1 MAWWWQRRNFG
12 IDLGQFVGWWS
23 LVGWLTTRLAWV
35 NCTDFGVGSKLTAD
49 EPTGLGG
56 PTTSEW
62 TVRLFWLAVIE
73 KVWLS
78 SFWIFNS
85 HFVERGV
92 CLLGKSVEELIALN
106 PIKSILFFFFYFFL
120 FSIKSIQLAILNL
133 CECDMVDGSGLSSR
147 LVLVAIYSDK
157 RVFVHNSLWHR
168 AICDKVHGLVLLVS
182 ILLGQK
188 GFVHGLLDNE
198 GH

>member
-1 MAWWWQRRNFG
+1 MLDDDCWWGGWQLDWLGSIARTLESGRSWRRMSPL
-12 IDLGQFVGWWS
+12 D
-23 LVGWLTTRLAWV
+23 WV
-35 NCTDFGVGSKLTAD
+35 
-49 EPTGLGG
+49 G
-56 PTTSEW
+56 PTTGEW

-85 HFVERGV
+85 HFVERDV

-106 PIKSILFFFFYFFL
+106 PIKSI
-120 FSIKSIQLAILNL
+120 QLAILNL
-133 CECDMVDGSGLSSR
+133 CECDMVDGSRLSSR

-157 RVFVHNSLWHR
+157 RVFVHNSLWYR

-182 ILLGQK
+182 ILLGQRVSSTVYLTTK
-188 GFVHGLLDNE
+188 GIWKQYSKLLDPRQCYEFTFNQVSSFWWI
-198 GH
+198 